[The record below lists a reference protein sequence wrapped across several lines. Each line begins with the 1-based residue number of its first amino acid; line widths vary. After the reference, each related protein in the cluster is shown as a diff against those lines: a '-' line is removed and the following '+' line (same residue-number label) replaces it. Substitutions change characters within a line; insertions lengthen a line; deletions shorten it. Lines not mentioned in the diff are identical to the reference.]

1 MAALSG
7 GEGATAAAHA
17 RLLADKS
24 LQFDFPPAPAPAQPP
39 EWLKALIRLLDQAAP
54 GFKWVMWG
62 LLALIAALILF
73 LVIREVIALR
83 WSRKAKAKPA
93 PTPDWAPDHAKA
105 KALLQDADA
114 LAASG
119 DYAGAARALLHRSID
134 DLDQRRGGVVRPS
147 LTSRDIARLDALP
160 QTAKPAFGLIAEV
173 VERSLFGGAGVEAAD
188 FARCR
193 AAYEAF
199 AFGRAWT

>member
-7 GEGATAAAHA
+7 GESSAAAAHA
-17 RLLADKS
+17 RLLSDKS
-24 LQFDFPPAPAPAQPP
+24 LQFDFPPAPPPPQPP

-62 LLALIAALILF
+62 LLGVIAAFILF
-73 LVIREVIALR
+73 LIVRELVGLR
-83 WSRKAKAKPA
+83 WSRRARTTPA
-93 PTPDWAPDHAKA
+93 ATPDWTPDQAKA
-105 KALLQDADA
+105 RALLQDADA
-114 LAASG
+114 LAAGG

-134 DLDQRRGGVVRPS
+134 DLDQRRSGVVRPS
-147 LTSRDIARLDALP
+147 LTSRDIARLEALP
-160 QTAKPAFGLIAEV
+160 QSARPAFSLIAEV
-173 VERSLFGGAGVEAAD
+173 VERSFFGGAGVGPDD

-199 AFGRAWT
+199 AFGKAWT

>member
-1 MAALSG
+1 MAALSE

-24 LQFDFPPAPAPAQPP
+24 LQFDFPPAPPPPQPP

-54 GFKWVMWG
+54 GFKWIMWG
-62 LLALIAALILF
+62 VLAVIVAFILF
-73 LVIREVIALR
+73 LIVREVVSLR
-83 WSRKAKAKPA
+83 WSRKAKAAPA
-93 PTPDWAPDHAKA
+93 AAPDWAPDAATA

-114 LAASG
+114 LAAGG
-119 DYAGAARALLHRSID
+119 DYAGAARALLHRSIE

-160 QTAKPAFGLIAEV
+160 QAARPAFSLIAEV
-173 VERSLFGGAGVEAAD
+173 VERSFFGGAGVGAAD

-199 AFGRAWT
+199 AFGKAWA